1 MKAVFVRKVK
11 MGANLRV
18 WWLGGV
24 HLVDTDD
31 ELLDTEGEGEESVLT
46 GLAVLGDT
54 GLELTNTG
62 GDDQDGAIG
71 LGGTSDHVLDEIT
84 VAGGV
89 NDRDVVL
96 KLILDKVLELGFRQ
110 RPKR

>member
-1 MKAVFVRKVK
+1 MRI
-11 MGANLRV
+11 NLRV

-24 HLVDTDD
+24 HLVDTND
-31 ELLDTEGEGEESVLT
+31 ELLDTEGEGEKGVLT

-62 GDDQDGAIG
+62 GDDQDSAIG

-89 NDRDVVL
+89 NDGDVVL
-96 KLILDKVLELGFRQ
+96 N
-110 RPKR
+110 